1 MASRWKAASSVD
13 TGVDATRES
22 SILAGRQPTKE
33 TDPEAANHTRH
44 SAAKARVAQH
54 RPSVVLGARQ
64 FAKAHVIG
72 GEQKRK
78 EDQ

>member
-1 MASRWKAASSVD
+1 MLIPVIITKMPLFTSPFIQSV
-13 TGVDATRES
+13 
-22 SILAGRQPTKE
+22 ILAGRQPTKE